1 MVLFHGFIGYNKLMS
16 KKEQKMDRVK
26 LNHEVGSVY
35 ISADRRKN
43 RADKLTWDG
52 SDFDHNFMGELIGS
66 VISVLG
72 IFFLSFA
79 LVMVL

>member
-1 MVLFHGFIGYNKLMS
+1 M
-16 KKEQKMDRVK
+16 EERRK

-35 ISADRRKN
+35 IDRRKH

-52 SDFDHNFMGELIGS
+52 SDFDHNFMGELFSAVFG
-66 VISVLG
+66 VLG